1 MRLVAIAEWILGV
14 SAGLGLIGFVVSGIS
29 AWRFREE
36 IMRAEVHRAAQVIRA
51 QRKLQQEHEDDEALV
66 KMA

>member
-14 SAGLGLIGFVVSGIS
+14 SAALGLVGFIVSGIS

-36 IMRAEVHRAAQVIRA
+36 IVRAEVHRAAQVIRA
-51 QRKLQQEHEDDEALV
+51 QQTLQKEREEDEALV
-66 KMA
+66 G